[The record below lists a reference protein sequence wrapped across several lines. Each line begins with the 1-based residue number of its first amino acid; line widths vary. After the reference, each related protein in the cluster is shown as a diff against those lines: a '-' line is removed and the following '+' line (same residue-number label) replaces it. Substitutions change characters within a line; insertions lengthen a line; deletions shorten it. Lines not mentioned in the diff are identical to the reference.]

1 MDTKNK
7 FIGSGIIFPIE
18 LNQYGR
24 PDIISNNA
32 LIKASLNMIL
42 KWRIRTRYFN
52 EAFGSRIEDI
62 LEEPDDSIAKALLTL
77 FINESIIKW
86 EKRVD
91 VHRIDL
97 VDAGENRI
105 DARLFYRIKNTKDE
119 DIMIFPFYKN
129 INY

>member
-52 EAFGSRIEDI
+52 ELFGSRIEDI